1 MILWIKMSFRDGMR
15 YPVRIHCCKG
25 PNYDF
30 CISQGSVATV
40 LRWGGQNY
48 SHLCQVSLR
57 CCMPKKNIKVG
68 QCFTELFKK

>member
-1 MILWIKMSFRDGMR
+1 MLFRDSML
-15 YPVRIHCCKG
+15 YLVWIHSCKR

-30 CISQGSVATV
+30 CISQGSAATV

-48 SHLCQVSLR
+48 GHLRQVSLW
-57 CCMPKKNIKVG
+57 CCMPKIIKVG